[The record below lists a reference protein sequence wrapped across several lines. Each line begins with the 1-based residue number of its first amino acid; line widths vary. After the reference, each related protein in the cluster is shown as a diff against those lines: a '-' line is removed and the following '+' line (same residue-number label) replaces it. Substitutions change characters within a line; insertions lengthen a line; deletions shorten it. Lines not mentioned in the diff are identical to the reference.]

1 MKCSERRV
9 LLREVAR
16 RTTVSISVGCLIP
29 GVLFY
34 SLYVAAG
41 VWPAMGAAL
50 AWTYGALLWRK
61 VTHRPVSGLLVLAAG
76 VLSLR
81 TVVAFVAHSPFL
93 YFLQPVLTDVVI
105 GIAFLMTLLSSKPI
119 IARMAPDFYPLDDE
133 VAARPGIRR
142 LFAGLTALWG
152 TVLIV
157 KGSVMFWV
165 LSSASINTYV
175 LVRGLTVPP
184 TNVLTIVTTI
194 ALALWVARREGLLS
208 PPAVPGRPEPLPVA

>member
-1 MKCSERRV
+1 MTCSERRV

-34 SLYVAAG
+34 SLFIVGG

-50 AWTYGALLWRK
+50 AWTYGALIWRRA
-61 VTHRPVSGLLVLAAG
+61 THRPVSGLLALAAG
-76 VLSLR
+76 VLTLR
-81 TVVAFVAHSPFL
+81 TIVSIAAQSPFL
-93 YFLQPVLTDVVI
+93 YFLQPVLTDVAI
-105 GIAFLMTLLSSKPI
+105 GFAFLMTLLSTKPI

-133 VAARPGIRR
+133 VAARPGVRR

-152 TVLIV
+152 TVLIL
-157 KGSVMFWV
+157 KGSIMLWV
-165 LSSASINTYV
+165 LTSSSTDTYV

-184 TNVLTIVTTI
+184 TNVLTIATTI
-194 ALALWVARREGLLS
+194 ALALWVARREGLLN
-208 PPAVPGRPEPLPVA
+208 PAPVARPEPLPVA